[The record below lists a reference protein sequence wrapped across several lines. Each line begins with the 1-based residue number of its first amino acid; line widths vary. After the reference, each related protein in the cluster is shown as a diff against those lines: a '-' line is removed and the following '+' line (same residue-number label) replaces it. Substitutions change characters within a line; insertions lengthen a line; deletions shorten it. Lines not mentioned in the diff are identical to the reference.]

1 MREWWSASEIVGLPG
16 MPTTVQGVKFQ
27 ARRKDWRNQPRTGKG
42 GGLEYHLRSLPVITQ
57 NYLIHQ
63 EASRIAPALA
73 TVGEA
78 PLPTPTA
85 EALGGGLTPVSG
97 PHGTAHPTAHH
108 SGELTAKAL
117 GQPGPA
123 APGAV
128 VAKNAT
134 TAARQPGQPG
144 QPAPH
149 PEQPLGMVATASA
162 RRVKPAPGAPAPRA
176 RRAETQAL
184 AVQTA
189 TAKPVTAGAT
199 APAVTAAGTSL
210 ATPAGTSLAT
220 PTGTPFTA
228 PAKTPLATP
237 TGAALATPAKRTLA
251 PRATDDPADEL
262 PALNAV
268 LTDWQRQARD
278 ARLRV
283 LAWVDELTL
292 SLGSQSAAIERV
304 LALIAQGPLPA
315 ALAHAL
321 AQANE
326 RPRLRQD
333 PRPDDRPLVTLSRGT
348 LYRWLAARRQG
359 PDALA
364 PRPAQSVGRV
374 QPPWVAPL
382 LAIYQDPAKPTA
394 AACWRQLRDLA
405 LPGLELPCQR
415 TAEIWLTQRLPVA
428 IAQWGR
434 LGTRAR
440 RAIKPFVRRTTDG
453 LWPMDIVAVD
463 GHTFKAWVAHP
474 LSGERFRPEI
484 TTYLDLA
491 TRRIVGCAAWV
502 AESQYAIWLALR
514 AMILNPHQ
522 GVPALHY
529 SDNGAY
535 TGDQHR
541 SLLARLG
548 IDQLHSLPGNPQAN
562 GAIER
567 INRSLWLPAAKQLP
581 LYAGKDMDKDA
592 FKARKSQA
600 DKDGAG
606 LVPWADF
613 TAFLQEQIRA
623 YNGRE
628 HASLTR
634 NRTRLSPDH
643 AWAEAVAEGWQP
655 TRLDQGDLHDLLP
668 SETRTCRRG
677 EVRLPFG
684 IFFSKD
690 LDDYHGQP
698 VRVGYDPADGAQ
710 VWVSDLRGRLIA
722 TAQRDGNARPY
733 VSATAIEDARAKREA
748 ARIKRLEARI
758 ERVQAQETPVIDLR
772 PAASATLPATGPA
785 ATLPT
790 VTLPVDPQLAEQE
803 RRLAEAR
810 AALADLPDLVLPRP
824 GEWVPDLGD
833 RPLPPLPTV
842 ERRPDHEIRLDHPQ
856 PGLPLAPV
864 APLPGRHGIHYL
876 DQLASDPE
884 RYQQWLRLKADAAE
898 GQALDDRE
906 WAFIERFANS
916 DYCQITERLF
926 AQFNAQLAAQD
937 SARSDTRDG

>member
-1 MREWWSASEIVGLPG
+1 MRDWWTITQLTGIPG
-16 MPTTVQGVKFQ
+16 MPGTPQGT
-27 ARRKDWRNQPRTGKG
+27 RKAMAKAPAEYQRKRIDGK
-42 GGLEYHLRSLPVITQ
+42 GLEYHLRSLPVITQ
-57 NYLIHQ
+57 NFLIHQ
-63 EASRIAPALA
+63 EASRIVPETAGATLALPA
-73 TVGEA
+73 EA
-78 PLPTPTA
+78 P
-85 EALGGGLTPVSG
+85 GGGLTLSG
-97 PHGTAHPTAHH
+97 PHGTAHPTAHQT
-108 SGELTAKAL
+108 GELTARAL
-117 GQPGPA
+117 GQ
-123 APGAV
+123 
-128 VAKNAT
+128 T
-134 TAARQPGQPG
+134 GQPG
-144 QPAPH
+144 LSGQTSHPGHH
-149 PEQPLGMVATASA
+149 PEQPLGKVATSSTPSTPTPL
-162 RRVKPAPGAPAPRA
+162 VKLAPGAPAPRA
-176 RRAETQAL
+176 RRAEAQAL

-189 TAKPVTAGAT
+189 PAAKPANTNTNTNATAT
-199 APAVTAAGTSL
+199 APALANPAATRTA
-210 ATPAGTSLAT
+210 
-220 PTGTPFTA
+220 
-228 PAKTPLATP
+228 
-237 TGAALATPAKRTLA
+237 LA
-251 PRATDDPADEL
+251 PRDADDAADEL
-262 PALNAV
+262 PAINAV

-283 LAWVDELTL
+283 LAWVDELTV
-292 SLGSQSAAIERV
+292 SLGGQAAAIDRLLGLITQGLLPPEM
-304 LALIAQGPLPA
+304 ALT
-315 ALAHAL
+315 L

-326 RPRLRQD
+326 RPRLSQD
-333 PRPDDRPLVTLSRGT
+333 PRQDRPVVTLSRGT

-359 PDALA
+359 PHALA
-364 PRPAQSVGRV
+364 PRPANTRGRV
-374 QPPWVAPL
+374 QPAWIAPL
-382 LAIYQDPAKPTA
+382 LALYQDPAKPSV
-394 AACWRQLRDLA
+394 AACLRQLAQLA
-405 LPGLELPCQR
+405 PQGLELPCQR
-415 TAEIWLTQRLPVA
+415 TAEVWLTQRLPAA
-428 IAQWGR
+428 ITQWGR
-434 LGTRAR
+434 MGTRAR
-440 RAIKPFVRRTTDG
+440 RAIRPFIRRTTDG

-535 TGDQHR
+535 TGEQHR

-548 IDQLHSLPGNPQAN
+548 IDQTHSLPGNPQAN

-567 INRSLWLPAAKQLP
+567 INRSLWIPAAKQLP

-600 DKDGAG
+600 DKDGTG
-606 LVPWADF
+606 LVPWTEF

-634 NRTRLSPDH
+634 NRTRLSPDQ
-643 AWAEAVAEGWQP
+643 AWAEAVSEGWLP
-655 TRLDQGDLHDLLP
+655 TLLEQDDLHDLLP

-677 EVRLPFG
+677 EVRLPWG
-684 IFFSKD
+684 RYFSKD
-690 LDDYHGQP
+690 LDDYHGQQ
-698 VRVGYDPADGAQ
+698 VRVGYDPGDGAS

-722 TAQRDGNARPY
+722 TAQHDGNARPY

-772 PAASATLPATGPA
+772 PAAGATPTTSGPD

-790 VTLPVDPQLAEQE
+790 VTLPVDPQIAEQE
-803 RRLAEAR
+803 RRLEEAR